1 MSATSNERIGDAAP
15 ELDAPPPPAAWKRA
29 LAKARSNPTTLA
41 GAVICVA
48 ILLGAV
54 LAPWISPW
62 DPAEQSILDRLQ
74 PPGGD
79 YLLGTDQFGR
89 DILSRL
95 LWGARIS
102 LSVSLSAI
110 AAAMVIGGAIGMV
123 SGYVGGR
130 FDLFTMQV
138 MDVLLSFPSLIL
150 GLIVVALLGPDLVN
164 LIVAIALTAVA
175 PFARIARAP
184 TLALKERAFVEAGR
198 ALGFSHAR
206 ILFRHI
212 LPNITSEVMVMGTLW
227 LATAVRVEASL
238 SFIGLGVKPPTA
250 TWGGMTRDGFENI
263 LDAPWLAVLPGMA
276 ILLLVLG
283 LNMVG
288 DGLRDATDP
297 KLRNE

>member
-1 MSATSNERIGDAAP
+1 MTDVALSVPPSPWRATIGRLLSD
-15 ELDAPPPPAAWKRA
+15 
-29 LAKARSNPTTLA
+29 PTTVAGVVLCAIILA
-41 GAVICVA
+41 GA
-48 ILLGAV
+48 L
-54 LAPWISPW
+54 LAPWLSPR
-62 DPAEQSILDRLQ
+62 DPLEQNILDRLAE
-74 PPGGD
+74 PGSD
-79 YLLGTDQFGR
+79 YLFGTDQFGR
-89 DILSRL
+89 DVLSRL

-102 LSVSLSAI
+102 LLVSFLSISSA
-110 AAAMVIGGAIGMV
+110 VVVGGAIGMI
-123 SGYVGGR
+123 SGYIGGV
-130 FDLFTMQV
+130 FDLVTMQV

-150 GLIVVALLGPDLVN
+150 GLIVVALLGPDLIN
-164 LIVAIALTAVA
+164 LIIAIALTAIA

-198 ALGFSHAR
+198 ALGYGHGR

-212 LPNITSEVMVMGTLW
+212 LPNILPEVLVMGTLW

-238 SFIGLGVKPPTA
+238 SFIGLGPKPPMP

-263 LDAPWLAVLPGMA
+263 LDAPWLAIFPGLA

-297 KLRNE
+297 RLRHE

>member
-1 MSATSNERIGDAAP
+1 MSAAAEDP
-15 ELDAPPPPAAWKRA
+15 LAAGEIAPPPPSAWKRA
-29 LAKARSNPTTLA
+29 LGKARSNPTTLVGALICLLILA
-41 GAVICVA
+41 GAVF
-48 ILLGAV
+48 
-54 LAPWISPW
+54 APWISPY
-62 DPAEQSILDRLQ
+62 DPADQDIINRLQ
-74 PPGGD
+74 PPGED

-110 AAAMVIGGAIGMV
+110 LAAMVIGGAIGMI
-123 SGYVGGR
+123 SGYIGGR
-130 FDLFTMQV
+130 FDLLVMQV

-164 LIVAIALTAVA
+164 LIVAIALTAIA

-198 ALGFSHAR
+198 ALGYSHTR
-206 ILFRHI
+206 IIFRHI

-238 SFIGLGVKPPTA
+238 SFIGLGVKPPTP

-263 LDAPWLAVLPGMA
+263 LDAPWLAVFPGVA

>member
-1 MSATSNERIGDAAP
+1 MSTAAEPVPAAP
-15 ELDAPPPPAAWKRA
+15 PSALKRA
-29 LAKARSNPTTLA
+29 FGKARANPTTLA
-41 GAVICVA
+41 GFLICVA

-54 LAPWISPW
+54 LAPWIAPF
-62 DPAEQSILDRLQ
+62 DPAEQDILNRLQ

-79 YLLGTDQFGR
+79 FLLGTDQFGR

-95 LWGARIS
+95 LWGAQIS

-110 AAAMVIGGAIGMV
+110 FAAMVIGGTIGMV
-123 SGYVGGR
+123 SGYIGGR
-130 FDLFTMQV
+130 FDLFVMQV

-150 GLIVVALLGPDLVN
+150 GLIVVALLGPELVN
-164 LIVAIALTAVA
+164 LIVAIALTAIA

-198 ALGFSHAR
+198 ALGYSHTR

-212 LPNITSEVMVMGTLW
+212 LPNITSEVMVMATLW

-263 LDAPWLAVLPGMA
+263 LDAPWLAVFPGFA
-276 ILLLVLG
+276 ILFLVLG

>member
-1 MSATSNERIGDAAP
+1 MSTTAEPVSP
-15 ELDAPPPPAAWKRA
+15 APPSALKRA
-29 LAKARSNPTTLA
+29 FGKARANPTTLA
-41 GAVICVA
+41 GFLICVA

-54 LAPWISPW
+54 LAPWIAPF
-62 DPAEQSILDRLQ
+62 DPTEQDILNRLQ

-79 YLLGTDQFGR
+79 FLLGTDQFGR

-95 LWGARIS
+95 LWGAQIS

-110 AAAMVIGGAIGMV
+110 FAAMVIGGTIGMV
-123 SGYVGGR
+123 SGYIGGR
-130 FDLFTMQV
+130 FDLFVMQV

-164 LIVAIALTAVA
+164 LIVAIALTAIA

-198 ALGFSHAR
+198 ALGYSHTR

-212 LPNITSEVMVMGTLW
+212 LPNITSEVMVMATLW

-238 SFIGLGVKPPTA
+238 SFIGLGVKPPTP

-263 LDAPWLAVLPGMA
+263 LDAPWLAVFPGFA
-276 ILLLVLG
+276 ILFLVLG

>member
-1 MSATSNERIGDAAP
+1 MSAATIAIPSWR
-15 ELDAPPPPAAWKRA
+15 RA
-29 LAKARSNPTTLA
+29 LGKARSNPTTMA
-41 GAVICVA
+41 GAVICVL
-48 ILLGAV
+48 ILLAAL
-54 LAPWISPW
+54 LAPWLSPLDPSEQDIIS
-62 DPAEQSILDRLQ
+62 RLA

-79 YLLGTDQFGR
+79 FLLGTDQFGR

-102 LSVSLSAI
+102 LTVSLGAI
-110 AAAMVIGGAIGMV
+110 AAAMVVGGTIGMV

-130 FDLFTMQV
+130 FDLITMQA

-150 GLIVVALLGPDLVN
+150 GLIVVALLGPELVN
-164 LIVAIALTAVA
+164 LVVAIALTAIA

-198 ALGFSHAR
+198 ALGFSHLR
-206 ILFRHI
+206 ILFGHI
-212 LPNITSEVMVMGTLW
+212 LPNILSEVLVMASLW
-227 LATAVRVEASL
+227 MATAVRVEASL
-238 SFIGLGVKPPTA
+238 SFIGLGVKPPTP

-263 LDAPWLAVLPGMA
+263 LDAPWLAVFPGLA

-297 KLRNE
+297 RLRNE